1 MAQSQ
6 GQGRESGASVEA
18 SHSAD
23 MVGLQVM
30 IRPDHLVL
38 LRGFAEREGA
48 TVEALASLWLEE
60 KVDEV
65 VRSSR
70 SSRSSHSLPV
80 KDEPRSGE

>member
-6 GQGRESGASVEA
+6 GQGRDPVAPVDA

-23 MVGLQVM
+23 MVRLQVT
-30 IRPDHLVL
+30 IRPDHLAL

-60 KVDEV
+60 KLDEAV
-65 VRSSR
+65 RNARSSR
-70 SSRSSHSLPV
+70 P
-80 KDEPRSGE
+80 